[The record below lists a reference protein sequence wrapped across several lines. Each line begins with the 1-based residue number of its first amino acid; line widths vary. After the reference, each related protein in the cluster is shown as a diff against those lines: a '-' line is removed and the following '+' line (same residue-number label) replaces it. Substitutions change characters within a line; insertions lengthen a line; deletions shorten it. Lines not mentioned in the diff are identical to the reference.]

1 MLTMIIC
8 SRNGGDRGICSFNL
22 CTLRRAMPPLVDRV
36 ILAKWEARLGLSPT
50 RTYRVKR
57 SQITS
62 SYKRL
67 SHIAGYCEADDT
79 IYYSRKLDEWTIVH
93 ELLHKKYPELSHR
106 EVKKL
111 TDETMSESKI

>member
-1 MLTMIIC
+1 MI
-8 SRNGGDRGICSFNL
+8 DREL
-22 CTLRRAMPPLVDRV
+22 
-36 ILAKWEARLGLSPT
+36 LAKWEGRLGLSPT

-67 SHIAGYCEADDT
+67 SHIAGYCEADNT

-93 ELLHKKYPELSHR
+93 ELLHKKYPDLSHR

-111 TDETMSESKI
+111 TNKTMSEVNI